1 MSDAD
6 SLPANVPKKAS
17 GTRTIKTSS
26 STSTGARQKK
36 RSLSPAIFDKV
47 LSKTRASTPA
57 PRIVPHA
64 GTCSLDGVINEA
76 EDMIATAELD
86 GVMDEA
92 EEMIAKA
99 DFLPSKYSKPTVV
112 DDGTNNISVEL
123 SIAASVSIDETRE
136 DNALEFPVVEEETPA
151 REDASDLFSLISV
164 GTDELMAQAQE
175 LLMASSA

>member
-1 MSDAD
+1 
-6 SLPANVPKKAS
+6 
-17 GTRTIKTSS
+17 
-26 STSTGARQKK
+26 
-36 RSLSPAIFDKV
+36 
-47 LSKTRASTPA
+47 
-57 PRIVPHA
+57 
-64 GTCSLDGVINEA
+64 
-76 EDMIATAELD
+76 MIATAELD